1 MQKASTHHIQL
12 KQNQNK
18 QIAKKADPSKTRT
31 RKELTKK
38 RKHHN
43 TQRGAGRSSRY
54 KGKYIKTQAIGKK
67 PESA

>member
-18 QIAKKADPSKTRT
+18 QIANKADPSKTRT

-38 RKHHN
+38 RKDHN
-43 TQRGAGRSSRY
+43 TQRGAGRSNR
-54 KGKYIKTQAIGKK
+54 
-67 PESA
+67 